1 MAVETAITMPA
12 FVFILL
18 GMLQLGLMHQGR
30 VMAKYA
36 AYRAVRVGSIHN
48 AKKPAMTRAALASVL
63 PFAGHQRSMSFFK
76 TTPNDFAS
84 SWTEASGMNGD
95 ASQRIITV
103 TICEPFTS
111 NGTSSTGDFD
121 DPEGSLGALNPDN
134 PPPAENETD
143 PNAPPTDNPT
153 ASAYDWKQFNAGRLT
168 VQVTFYHRMVIP
180 FVNGLIWHVVRGNE
194 STEMMRTLRLGTAN
208 TPKMVASK
216 TMTDLD
222 DLAAQGIY
230 VMPIR
235 ASWAMRMQSNFLD
248 RGGDFSLPATNE
260 CKVPWKKE

>member
-30 VMAKYA
+30 VMTKYA

-48 AKKPAMTRAALASVL
+48 AKKPAMTRAALAAVL
-63 PFAGHQRSMSFFK
+63 PFSGHRSSMSFFK
-76 TTPNDFAS
+76 TTPTEFAAA
-84 SWTEASGMNGD
+84 WTEASGMNAD
-95 ASQRIITV
+95 KTQRIVEV

-111 NGTSSTGDFD
+111 NGTRSTGDFD
-121 DPEGSLGALNPDN
+121 DPEGSLGAANPDN
-134 PPPAENETD
+134 APPAQNEED
-143 PNAPPTDNPT
+143 PNAPATDDP
-153 ASAYDWKQFNAGRLT
+153 APSSFDWKQFNAGRLT

-194 STEMMRTLRLGTAN
+194 STELMRTLRLGTAN

-222 DLAAQGIY
+222 GLAAQGIY

-248 RGGDFSLPATNE
+248 RGGDFTLPATNE
-260 CKVPWKKE
+260 CKVPWSKG